1 MTQIQSFAELV
12 PRFEAEPPQVIFFDA
27 MGTLF
32 GLRGS
37 VGDIYGQIAQSFGVQ
52 VDSADLAQ
60 AFFAIFKNSPPLAFG
75 ESDPILLAELEY
87 QWWQAIAFQAFS
99 QIQAL
104 EKFEDFDRFFQTLYE
119 HFASEKPWFVYADV
133 IPLLNYWQQQGVKLG
148 VISNF
153 DSRLNQ
159 VLTHLELT
167 KFFNQIIYSSR
178 QKIAKPDPKIFQFA
192 LDQFNCLPSQAWHIG
207 DSLREDYNGAA
218 TAGLKAFLVQRSE

>member
-37 VGDIYGQIAQSFGVQ
+37 VGDIYGKIAQSFGVQ
-52 VDSADLAQ
+52 VNSAQLNQ
-60 AFFAIFKNSPPLAFG
+60 AFFDSFKNAPPLAFG
-75 ESDPILLAELEY
+75 ESDPILLADLEY
-87 QWWQAIAFQAFS
+87 EWWYAIASQAFS
-99 QIQAL
+99 QIEAL
-104 EKFEDFDRFFQTLYE
+104 EKFDDFDQFFQTLYE
-119 HFASEKPWFVYADV
+119 HFASEEPWFVYADV
-133 IPLLNYWQQQGVKLG
+133 MPILKDWQQQGIQLG

-159 VLTHLELT
+159 VLTHLELIN
-167 KFFNQIIYSSR
+167 FFNQIIYSSR
-178 QKIAKPDPKIFQFA
+178 YKIAKPDPRIFQFA

-207 DSLREDYNGAA
+207 DSLREDYNGAN
-218 TAGLKAFLVQRSE
+218 TLGIKAFLIQRSD